1 VQKSELAEVSE
12 MFGRKFSSTLVLFLV
27 LTLTLSA
34 ALFSFQLTYAA
45 ENPAKKF
52 YENSNTRV
60 HYSGGDF
67 YLRIDTPEPVLCAVN
82 FEVAGKSQNYLLA
95 MNMTAPAEDHDIAL
109 ELKQGKKYEVYLTAF
124 TLEHEVYRSERYLV
138 NTESPEE
145 GTNLIYGNR
154 EEPRVLK
161 PEVREEVFVS
171 GPNPISTG
179 ANDVRIEFV
188 TGEPV
193 LASTAVGESGEFGR
207 LARLPERKPFADHE
221 LKILGLKAGTEY
233 LSETIIINRSGEVY
247 RSAGIEFET
256 EPGEGGNL
264 GKTGENLASSAE
276 INDVSSIWGGEP
288 EGSFGAKN
296 AIDGEPGTEW
306 SSQGEGNDAWI
317 EVKLS
322 ERSRVV
328 GFGFWTRTMGETGQI
343 SQLRVLTGDG
353 RVIGEYEIPSAD
365 KIHTFEVPEVEAE
378 VIRFEVL
385 DSSGGNTGVREIKIF
400 GTPLD

>member
-1 VQKSELAEVSE
+1 
-12 MFGRKFSSTLVLFLV
+12 MFVRRPISFLVLFLV
-27 LTLTLSA
+27 LILTLSA
-34 ALFSFQLTYAA
+34 VPFRSQPTYAA

-60 HYSGGDF
+60 HYSDGDF

-82 FEVAGKSQNYLLA
+82 FAVAGKSQNHLSA

-109 ELKQGKKYEVYLTAF
+109 KLKQGKKYEVYLTAF

-138 NTESPEE
+138 DTEKPEE
-145 GTNLIYGNR
+145 ETNLIYGTR
-154 EEPRVLK
+154 EELRVLK
-161 PEVREEVFVS
+161 PKLDEEVFVS
-171 GPNPISTG
+171 NPNPVSTG

-193 LASTAVGESGEFGR
+193 LASTAIGESSEFGR
-207 LARLPERKPFADHE
+207 LVRLPKRKPFADHE

-233 LSETIIINRSGEVY
+233 TSETIIISRSGEVY

-256 EPGEGGNL
+256 EPEEGGEL
-264 GKTGENLASSAE
+264 GRTEKNLASSAE
-276 INDVSSIWGGEP
+276 INDVSSIWGGDP

-296 AIDGEPGTEW
+296 AIDGKPGTEW
-306 SSQGEGNDAWI
+306 SSQGEGNEAWI

-328 GFGFWTRTMGETGQI
+328 SFGFWTRTMGETGQI

-365 KIHTFEVPEVEAE
+365 KTHTFEVPEVEAE

-385 DSSGGNTGVREIKIF
+385 DSSGGNTGAREIKIF